1 MMKGLIIIVIGTVAL
16 LSITVATSQQRI
28 RSGACAADIK
38 EKCAGVKPG
47 EGRISACVK
56 EHLKDLSEP
65 CQARL
70 AKFAATGNACK
81 ADVDKSCA
89 DKKRS
94 RIRVIACMKETLGNL
109 SDQCKDA
116 MAEAVGGR
124 K

>member
-1 MMKGLIIIVIGTVAL
+1 MMKGLIVIGTVVL
-16 LSITVATSQQRI
+16 LSITVATSQQRV
-28 RSGACAADIK
+28 RAGACAADIK

-56 EHLKDLSEP
+56 EHLKEFSEP

-70 AKFAATGNACK
+70 AKFAATGSACK
-81 ADVDKSCA
+81 DDVKKSCA

>member
-1 MMKGLIIIVIGTVAL
+1 MLKGLIIIVIGTVAL

-47 EGRISACVK
+47 EGRVSACVK
-56 EHLKDLSEP
+56 EHLKEFSEP

-81 ADVDKSCA
+81 EDVKKSCA
-89 DKKRS
+89 EKRS
-94 RIRVIACMKETLGNL
+94 RIRVIACMKETLGNV